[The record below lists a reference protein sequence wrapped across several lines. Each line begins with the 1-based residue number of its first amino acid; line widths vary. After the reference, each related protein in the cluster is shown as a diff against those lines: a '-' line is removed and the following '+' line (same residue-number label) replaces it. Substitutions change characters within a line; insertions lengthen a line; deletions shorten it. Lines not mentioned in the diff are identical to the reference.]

1 MSVSGPGDRMP
12 KHIQLAAK
20 GIDHTVTG
28 LKGVLGAIPVVGALV
43 AEIVGEVI
51 PNQRVD
57 RLVDFT
63 QKLAAKLDDQSRILL
78 QNRIIEPEGIDIL
91 EEAMWQSAR
100 APSEERRQ
108 RIASLVKNALSG
120 EELKLIE
127 SKKLLLVLSQLN
139 DFELLLLRSY
149 AELPGTASDF
159 MRTHG
164 EELKPVHAY
173 FRAAK
178 ALLDKHAIR
187 KSMDDHLKMMGL
199 ISPVFWTA
207 IRGEPPK
214 FDQDTGT
221 LKPSSYHISLLGRL
235 LLREIDFYP
244 DNDNF
249 YDRSKKA

>member
-1 MSVSGPGDRMP
+1 MSEEV
-12 KHIQLAAK
+12 QLAAK

-28 LKGVLGAIPVVGALV
+28 LKGVLGAIPIVGSLV
-43 AEIVGEVI
+43 AEIVGAVI

-63 QKLAAKLDDQSRILL
+63 QKLSAKLDDQSRILL
-78 QNRIIEPEGIDIL
+78 QNRIVEPEGVDIL
-91 EEAMWQSAR
+91 EEALWQSAR
-100 APSEERRQ
+100 ALSEERRQ
-108 RIASLVKNALSG
+108 RIASLVKNALSR
-120 EELKLIE
+120 EEVNLIE

-139 DFELLLLRSY
+139 DLELLLLRSY
-149 AELPGTASDF
+149 AEPQGGASDF

-173 FRAAK
+173 LRAPK

-199 ISPVFWTA
+199 ISPFFWTA
-207 IRGEPPK
+207 RRGEPPE

-221 LKPSSYHISLLGRL
+221 LKPSHHHISLLGRL

-244 DNDNF
+244 DNDKF
-249 YDRSKKA
+249 YDRSKEAS